1 MNFPGIP
8 AIPPVLVAA
17 LAGIW
22 AAVLLWQFV
31 GRREMI
37 RSRDA
42 ARLNQVLRD
51 AQAEEALKQSTRK
64 GLGDELQQAGLNL
77 TPGAFSIVRIALAAV
92 ALVVMTVLG
101 FPGVMAIGVAFASWY
116 LLRYWV
122 QNRIRSR
129 AQTMDKEL
137 PMALARI
144 AALLDIEKDMPNLL
158 MAVSDALV
166 ATNRKS
172 VLAEELRRTAAEL
185 RNRGPKALEDLE
197 ARAPSPALATVAFQ
211 LRTFLEAGGE
221 QTALMRESA
230 DRMQRFL
237 ETRNRAMAKASS
249 ALLVTKALP
258 LFLGFVSLF
267 QMRDPEIGAFFRSAM
282 GQTLILVIAGV
293 MFLGY
298 NIMKKMVEE
307 VG

>member
-1 MNFPGIP
+1 MNVP

-31 GRREMI
+31 GRREVI

-42 ARLNQVLRD
+42 ARLDQVLRD
-51 AQAEEALKQSTRK
+51 AQAEEALERSVRRDV
-64 GLGDELQQAGLNL
+64 GDELRQAGLNL
-77 TPGAFSIVRIALAAV
+77 TPGAFAVVRIALAVVAAV
-92 ALVVMTVLG
+92 AMTAMG
-101 FPGVMAIGVAFASWY
+101 FPGVLAFGVAFAAWY
-116 LLRYWV
+116 FPRYWV

-144 AALLDIEKDMPNLL
+144 AALLDIEKDMPGLL
-158 MAVSDALV
+158 MAVADALT
-166 ATNRKS
+166 AANRKS
-172 VLAEELRRTAAEL
+172 VLAEELRRTAVEL

-211 LRTFLEAGGE
+211 LKTFLEAGGE

-230 DRMQRFL
+230 DRLQRFL
-237 ETRNRAMAKASS
+237 EARNRAMAKASS
-249 ALLVTKALP
+249 ALLVTKVLP
-258 LFLGFVSLF
+258 LLLGFVSLF
-267 QMRDPEIGAFFRSAM
+267 QMRDPEIGAFFRSTA

-298 NIMKKMVEE
+298 NIMKKMAEE